1 MDESTKGEIL
11 AAILDLRDHFEGRF
25 ATLKAGQDEM
35 RADIEVLKRDVAG
48 LKSDVAGLKDDVA
61 GLKDDVAG
69 LKSDVATL
77 KSDVATL
84 KGDVASLRSEL
95 ADFKVEVRTELKV
108 LSARLDEQRYTLN
121 ALIPTRIAAV
131 PPAAE

>member
-48 LKSDVAGLKDDVA
+48 LKSDVA